1 MKKKTSRLMSVYVPL
16 VIVALFTFGMY
27 VAVEELISR
36 QGDYRV
42 TMWDILNGRGELPD
56 GRAEVSTQVAI
67 QVCKGVAQQQLG
79 PRLIQADFDQRS
91 SRYSEELKVHT
102 VFLDLRVRGRDD
114 EDLYIRC
121 DISAVNRMVLESRVQ
136 GQRQFGFF

>member
-16 VIVALFTFGMY
+16 VIVALFTLGMY
-27 VAVEELISR
+27 VAVEELIVR

-79 PRLIQADFDQRS
+79 PSLIQADFDQRS
-91 SRYSEELKVHT
+91 SRYSEPLKVHT

-121 DISAVNRMVLESRVQ
+121 DISAVNRVVLESRVQ